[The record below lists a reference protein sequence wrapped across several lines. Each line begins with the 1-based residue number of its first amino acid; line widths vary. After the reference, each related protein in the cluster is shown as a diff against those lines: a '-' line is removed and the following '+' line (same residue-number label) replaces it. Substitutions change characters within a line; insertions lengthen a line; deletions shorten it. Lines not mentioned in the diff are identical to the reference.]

1 MNERIVR
8 REDLSRQASDWRN
21 ANAGGSGDGK
31 PRGRMSFEEVQ
42 REYYLGIE
50 DVPRTLTKGVSSAPG
65 DSDCYRRLREISRSR
80 SLGDKSPKRREKTMK
95 IRAVVILVGLAISFA
110 LPIFAQEKEDVK
122 PFPFTP
128 IPAGPQLVQ
137 QIEAINQKF
146 DEAFNKHDAAAVGE
160 LYTANAV
167 QTTPGGSFSGREAIE
182 GYITDLFQRHNP
194 SDRVTKMSYVYA
206 FGGDLCALGGWT
218 VTIDGSRNFGG
229 YLLIVYTF
237 VGGTWKIRTSVFKYP
252 TS

>member
-1 MNERIVR
+1 
-8 REDLSRQASDWRN
+8 
-21 ANAGGSGDGK
+21 
-31 PRGRMSFEEVQ
+31 
-42 REYYLGIE
+42 
-50 DVPRTLTKGVSSAPG
+50 
-65 DSDCYRRLREISRSR
+65 
-80 SLGDKSPKRREKTMK
+80 MK
-95 IRAVVILVGLAISFA
+95 IRAIVILVGLAISFA
-110 LPIFAQEKEDVK
+110 LPIYAQEKEEVK

-160 LYTANAV
+160 LYTSNAV
-167 QTTPGGSFSGREAIE
+167 QMTPQGSFSGREAIE

-194 SDRVTKMSYVYA
+194 ADRVTKMSYVYA
-206 FGGDLCALGGWT
+206 FGGDVCALGGWT
-218 VTIDGSRNFGG
+218 VTIDGSRKFGG
-229 YLLIVYTF
+229 YLAIVYTF